1 MSGAC
6 GKHRAE
12 IGMAEVHNIA
22 DLLEAGIRAEGLRQK
37 AIANNIANLK
47 TPGYRRFEVRF
58 EELLA
63 KALKDPTGG
72 TLEEIEPQLYQPRKT
87 PVNSIGNDVTME
99 NEVGEMVKNN
109 LRHET
114 YVRLLRKKYSQIEAA
129 MRTR

>member
-1 MSGAC
+1 
-6 GKHRAE
+6 
-12 IGMAEVHNIA
+12 MAEVHNIA
-22 DLLEAGIRAEGLRQK
+22 NLLEAGIRAEGLRQK

-87 PVNSIGNDVTME
+87 PVNSAGNDVTFE